1 MSNELTPER
10 CLLDDSLL
18 APRPSV
24 FSSARSGPSS
34 SQASSEPMKN
44 NDKRTIATIS
54 INGMTCHSCVNS
66 IQDQVR
72 SMPGIHSC
80 KVSLENAEGVVEYDP
95 AIWTGTSVA
104 ESIDDM
110 GFEAKLKNTREGST
124 ASASKPTRKKAVV
137 SIKGMVCHACVD
149 NIQEALKKRD
159 GVISAEVFLDKEEG
173 EFVFDPSV
181 ITAEQVVEAVD
192 DAGYDPTLIRC
203 EEVNDIPPRKR
214 SVSPSGGSVVRFSKP
229 GTVEMSLGKSQTN
242 VELGHENLEKCTL
255 AVDGMTCASCVQY
268 IERRLGKLRGVQS
281 VVVALI
287 AGKAE
292 IVYNPSLTSVEK
304 LIAETTALG
313 YRASLIDSPF
323 SAFSKIH
330 LMIGNLNSE
339 ADVNRIESHV
349 ISKKGVESCHVSLAT
364 SIASIEFSPSEIGP
378 RDLISVVESLGYT
391 AELSS
396 KDDQLKRLDHSEEV
410 RNLIFGI
417 PVMLIMIVFHW
428 ILHTPMHPENQTPIF
443 SPALSLD
450 NLLLLLLCTP
460 VQV

>member
-1 MSNELTPER
+1 LF
-10 CLLDDSLL
+10 
-18 APRPSV
+18 
-24 FSSARSGPSS
+24 FS
-34 SQASSEPMKN
+34 
-44 NDKRTIATIS
+44 
-54 INGMTCHSCVNS
+54 
-66 IQDQVR
+66 
-72 SMPGIHSC
+72 
-80 KVSLENAEGVVEYDP
+80 
-95 AIWTGTSVA
+95 
-104 ESIDDM
+104 
-110 GFEAKLKNTREGST
+110 
-124 ASASKPTRKKAVV
+124 
-137 SIKGMVCHACVD
+137 
-149 NIQEALKKRD
+149 
-159 GVISAEVFLDKEEG
+159 
-173 EFVFDPSV
+173 
-181 ITAEQVVEAVD
+181 
-192 DAGYDPTLIRC
+192 
-203 EEVNDIPPRKR
+203 EVNDLPPRKR

-229 GTVEMSLGKSQTN
+229 GTVEVSLGKSQTN

-313 YRASLIDSPF
+313 YRASLIDSP
-323 SAFSKIH
+323 
-330 LMIGNLNSE
+330 E

-410 RNLIFGI
+410 RKWRTTFLVSLIFGI
-417 PVMLIMIVFHW
+417 PVMLIM
-428 ILHTPMHPENQTPIF
+428 
-443 SPALSLD
+443 
-450 NLLLLLLCTP
+450 
-460 VQV
+460 